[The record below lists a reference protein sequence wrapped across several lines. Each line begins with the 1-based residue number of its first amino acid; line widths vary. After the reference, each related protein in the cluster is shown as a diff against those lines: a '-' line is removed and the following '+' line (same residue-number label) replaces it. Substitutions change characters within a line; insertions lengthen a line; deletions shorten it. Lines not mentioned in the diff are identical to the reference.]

1 MKFKTKDDLL
11 NQINNMEYKNS
22 YLDTMKSGEEYSLY
36 LIKMN
41 CVKNKCPNLD
51 VLKIDND
58 TYFICNTEWSGF
70 DLGWEIIYSEILDL
84 CFEIKTRN
92 SLEDKSPN

>member
-1 MKFKTKDDLL
+1 MNKTKEDLL
-11 NQINNMEYKNS
+11 SQINNLENKNEF
-22 YLDTMKSGEEYSLY
+22 LDKMRSGEEYNLFQ
-36 LIKMN
+36 IKMN

-58 TYFICNTEWSGF
+58 AYFICNTEWSGF

-92 SLEDKSPN
+92 SLEDKLSN